1 MLDFLK
7 KFRKKKEGELDK
19 LRNKVINGKAKD
31 NNDLKKT
38 NGVIRVMIEK
48 GEFNLR
54 VIKTSGSK

>member
-31 NNDLKKT
+31 INDLKKT